1 MKTPKQ
7 SIIVIRKHLIR
18 TKWRYD
24 NIYQDLPKKFN
35 ILHDFKLLI
44 RIVVKLYVLGFQIPK
59 DEVLLEHANTKGD
72 ASFDLND
79 KIHPI
84 SAKGN
89 FKCFTLHW
97 NINTFQNLA
106 IEINF
111 LLNIDFEIRLRNA
124 KWFG

>member
-1 MKTPKQ
+1 MKIPKQ
-7 SIIVIRKHLIR
+7 HIFVIGKHLLR

-24 NIYQDLPKKFN
+24 NIYQDPPKNLIF
-35 ILHDFKLLI
+35 DFKLLI

-72 ASFDLND
+72 ANFTLND

-89 FKCFTLHW
+89 FECLRFIETSTHLK
-97 NINTFQNLA
+97 ILA
-106 IEINF
+106 SEINF
-111 LLNIDFEIRLRNA
+111 L
-124 KWFG
+124 